1 MSEKEIIR
9 LAEEISFRL
18 LATKGHDEHQWLI
31 DVLMVE
37 FKKNKP
43 KDNLRE
49 IITMAVQLGADK
61 QHEYVNTLET
71 PQRDRLVEWF
81 MENTLKELDNTK

>member
-1 MSEKEIIR
+1 MSKKEIIR

-31 DVLMVE
+31 DVLMVG
-37 FKKNKP
+37 FKNNKP

-49 IITMAVQLGADK
+49 IITMAVELGAD
-61 QHEYVNTLET
+61 QHEYVNSLEI
-71 PQRDRLVEWF
+71 PQRDGLVEWF
-81 MENTLKELDNTK
+81 MENTLKELNNK